1 MLELSRVR
9 KARTKRNAIVPRFDK
24 DEELAARFE
33 SRLVGPFLRSVEFLE
48 DSARDAWR
56 RQVARGSFNP
66 WAAIDAL
73 PWEEFGRRLFPGV
86 VAGTEAVYTR
96 ARDAELLEDFDI
108 KIKKPTR
115 KAEASD
121 FIQTEPSIAEGLQFE
136 FIQLHG
142 AELVTAITNSTREG
156 MKQILEAIVLESP
169 APEVIA
175 RRLVEDG
182 LGLFPKWS
190 QAVTR
195 RYELLIANDYP
206 ADQARKLAAK
216 YKKKLIRSR
225 ARMIARTE
233 TIRARNVGIEHAW
246 DIAASEGQL
255 DPMMGKIWLAKNPC
269 DICLELANLE
279 PVGIKEPFEGPEGPI
294 YRPPAHPNCKCGI
307 GLVDPERGLGRS
319 ARRMR
324 EAAQN
329 SGGRLGAQA
338 LRSEAQ
344 ALQREIAESMGIDLD
359 KPRGGGA

>member
-115 KAEASD
+115 KAD
-121 FIQTEPSIAEGLQFE
+121 GFIETEPSIAEALSFE

-206 ADQARKLAAK
+206 EDQARKIAAK

-233 TIRARNVGIEHAW
+233 TIRARSVGIEHAW
-246 DIAASEGQL
+246 EIAMSEGQL
-255 DPMMGKIWLAKNPC
+255 DPIMGKIWIAKSPC
-269 DICLELANLE
+269 PICLELANLP
-279 PVGIKEPFEGPEGPI
+279 PVPVSEPFQGPDGPI

-307 GLVDPERGLGRS
+307 GLVDPERGLS
-319 ARRMR
+319 ATAQRMR
-324 EAAQN
+324 EAQQN
-329 SGGRLGAQA
+329 SGGALGREA
-338 LRSEAQ
+338 LRREAQ
-344 ALQREIAESMGIDLD
+344 AIQREIAAELGIDLD